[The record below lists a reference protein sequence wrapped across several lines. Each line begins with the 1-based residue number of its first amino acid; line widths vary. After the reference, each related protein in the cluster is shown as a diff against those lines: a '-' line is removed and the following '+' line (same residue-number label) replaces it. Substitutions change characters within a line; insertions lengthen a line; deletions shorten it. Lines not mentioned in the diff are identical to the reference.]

1 MFFFII
7 FTLYGKSRVLL
18 QHIFILRQLRHIANM
33 IFLSENTHTRTRISP
48 SEPTHEPPPK
58 KFPRSIKNREFPH
71 RFILCE
77 TSVSVDFFL
86 LILSDLW
93 YVYQEIG
100 DKKSGLVKC
109 DISQTMIYMRVWWW
123 FLKCESIKSVKTTTI
138 FQRYFSAV
146 FSRNLSKAFLK
157 VFFFPVSHWGEGGRG
172 SLPTLLSPN
181 LISQMWCANKGTE
194 EK

>member
-71 RFILCE
+71 RFILCA
-77 TSVSVDFFL
+77 TSGSVDFFL

-138 FQRYFSAV
+138 FQRYFPSSSFAKP
-146 FSRNLSKAFLK
+146 LKGFLESI
-157 VFFFPVSHWGEGGRG
+157 FLPCFPLRRGRKRK
-172 SLPTLLSPN
+172 STYLAL
-181 LISQMWCANKGTE
+181 A
-194 EK
+194 